1 MGFWKT
7 IFGLARKRA
16 VGIPIALAT
25 IGLALAAY
33 FLLPSRYVSTA
44 SMVLTIP
51 ATGGTLET
59 EPLRKPGL
67 TNPLLQFSDALR
79 TTAGILIL
87 STNTED
93 VAAEIGAPEGGPTT
107 LTINDGRTN
116 PDLLSIS
123 TNGPFIY
130 LEVESTSPGT
140 VQEVMIKAQ
149 RRVRVE
155 LATWQTALGAPI
167 STHIGILDVMPASV
181 PKLVIQDRL
190 MATAGGGLLGVVGG
204 FGVAYGYQRLRAIRE
219 ATGEPDGQPAPVLD
233 PVLDPVLEATPEP
246 ESTPEPVTVSAPDLD
261 ADPMQGTLVKFG
273 HGPVRK
279 GEAGKAVEEPA
290 RVAEAVVGNGV
301 KAPLGTLAEFPPDSP
316 ELGDADTQTFPAIKP
331 DDDQPDPAT

>member
-1 MGFWKT
+1 MRFWKT
-7 IFGLARKRA
+7 IFGLARKKL
-16 VGIPIALAT
+16 VGPPIALAT
-25 IGLALAAY
+25 IGLALAGY
-33 FLLPSRYVSTA
+33 FLMPSSYVSTA
-44 SMVLTIP
+44 SMVLTVP

-59 EPLRKPGL
+59 EPQRKPGL

-93 VAAEIGAPEGGPTT
+93 VAAELGVTEDGPTT

-130 LEVESTSPGT
+130 LEVESTSAD
-140 VQEVMIKAQ
+140 VVRDVMAKAQ

-155 LATWQTALGAPI
+155 LANWQTALGAPI

-181 PKLVIQDRL
+181 PKPEIQGKL
-190 MATAGGGLLGVVGG
+190 MAAAGGGLSALVAG
-204 FGVAYGYQRLRAIRE
+204 FGLAYGYQRLRQSRGGSAEPENAPEPE
-219 ATGEPDGQPAPVLD
+219 A
-233 PVLDPVLEATPEP
+233 EATPERAA
-246 ESTPEPVTVSAPDLD
+246 EPALVMEVAPDAF
-261 ADPMQGTLVKFG
+261 ADPMEGSLVKFG

-279 GEAGKAVEEPA
+279 PAEEP
-290 RVAEAVVGNGV
+290 AEAVVGNGSKPQV
-301 KAPLGTLAEFPPDSP
+301 GALTEFAPDTA

-331 DDDQPDPAT
+331 EDDQPDSTT